1 MNRRALL
8 YVTGTAS
15 LSLSLCGCLGVGGG
29 EGEGTEVEIIPSN
42 SRDERI
48 RLDVT
53 VGAKDG
59 TMLLEHSYSLAP
71 GHASESQGV
80 ENRVGYVEVSLDDG
94 NVVRHEYNPTFS
106 SSGFECHRDG
116 EDVQIIVQPSGIEFT
131 YSC

>member
-8 YVTGTAS
+8 YAAGAAS
-15 LSLSLCGCLGVGGG
+15 VGLCGCLGVGGR

-42 SRDERI
+42 SLDERI

-59 TMLLEHSYSLAP
+59 TVLLDHSYSLAP

-80 ENRVGYVEVSLDDG
+80 ENRVGYVEVSLNGG
-94 NVVRHEYNPTFS
+94 NVVRHEYDPTFS

-116 EDVQIIVQPSGIEFT
+116 EDVQINVTPNGINFT